1 MSCIALVF
9 QGDIHQGW
17 GLLYICPITDSH
29 KFLIVLW
36 SMALNGGQRWRPS
49 GRHGKIDHKASKF
62 GPDFQGTLSFPPTI
76 EALDEDCVRELQR
89 S

>member
-1 MSCIALVF
+1 MTASKRNVKEENLGSLCRLLCLELRRMSCIALVF

-49 GRHGKIDHKASKF
+49 GGHG
-62 GPDFQGTLSFPPTI
+62 
-76 EALDEDCVRELQR
+76 
-89 S
+89 

>member
-49 GRHGKIDHKASKF
+49 GRHG
-62 GPDFQGTLSFPPTI
+62 
-76 EALDEDCVRELQR
+76 
-89 S
+89 